1 MDENVL
7 PSKLLNTLFKA
18 AECIRGH
25 DFIHVFSHNDAD
37 GVSAAGILACMLN
50 RLGKEFQ
57 VTIVPILNDGVFA
70 DMQESLGDC
79 ILMSD
84 IGASYI
90 DKLEEFEKDVIV
102 LDHHRTEFEGNGII
116 YANPHLYG
124 IDGMTSGCGS
134 TLALLLAVTMDENNW
149 DLVQIAFAGI
159 AGDRQ
164 HIEGLKGLNSALIG
178 EAEKRGYITRLD
190 GSLVPPGPLSNSLFV
205 TTDPYIRGVSG
216 SVPAVQ
222 DLLKEAR
229 IPNDKAFK
237 DLTEEERW
245 KLSSLIAVKL
255 LKQGVSVR
263 TLEEVARTRYFL
275 KDWNMDAESL
285 ADIMNACGRSD
296 QGGLGVGMCLR
307 DPVCIEAAS
316 QENRQTKNDIVEA
329 VVNLDNRGL
338 SSMENIQFFD
348 NMEKGYTGLLC
359 GIAMQYIGDPTKPTI
374 GVGTTDDNAK
384 VSSRAN
390 WQLIDDGLDLSI
402 AMREAAESVGG
413 RGGGHRIAAG
423 GSFPKERETTF
434 LMNLHQIVGD
444 QLKSAR

>member
-7 PSKLLNTLFKA
+7 PSKLLTILHNA

-37 GVSAAGILACMLN
+37 GVSAAGILACMLQ

-57 VTIVPILNDGVFA
+57 VTIVPILSDSVFA

-90 DKLEEFEKDVIV
+90 ARLEDLDRDVIV
-102 LDHHRTEFEGNGII
+102 LDHHFTEANSDKLI
-116 YANPHLYG
+116 YANPHHYG
-124 IDGMTSGCGS
+124 IDGMTSGCGA
-134 TLALLLAVTMDENNW
+134 TLALLLAITVDENNW
-149 DLVQIAFAGI
+149 DLSPLAFAGI

-164 HIEGLKGLNSALIG
+164 HINGLSGLNAAIVG
-178 EAEKRGYITRLD
+178 DAEKRGHITRID
-190 GSLVPPGPLSNSLFV
+190 GSLVPLGQLSNALFV

-229 IPNDKAFK
+229 IANDKAFK
-237 DLTEEERW
+237 DLTEEERYR
-245 KLSSLIAVKL
+245 LSSLIAVRL

-275 KDWNMDAESL
+275 NRWNMDAEAL
-285 ADIMNACGRSD
+285 ADILNACGRTD
-296 QGGLGVGMCLR
+296 QGGLGIGMCLG
-307 DPVCIEAAS
+307 DESCLESAI
-316 QENRQTKNDIVEA
+316 QENRETKNAIVEA

-338 SSMENIQFFD
+338 SSMDNIQFFD
-348 NMEKGYTGLLC
+348 NMEKGFTGLLC
-359 GIAMQYIGDPTKPTI
+359 GIAMQYIGDPSKPTI
-374 GVGTTDDNAK
+374 GVGTADENAK

-390 WQLIDDGLDLSI
+390 WDLLDRGLDLSK
-402 AMREAAESVGG
+402 AMNDAAESVGG

-423 GSFPKERETTF
+423 GSFPKDRETEF
-434 LMNLHQIVGD
+434 LMNLNRIVGE
-444 QLKSAR
+444 QLGAR